1 MAKTFNQMAE
11 EAMAEVPVIN
21 ANEAHKRIEENPDTL
36 VIDPR
41 DAADVATTGMVAGAV
56 NISYG
61 ALTYQAD
68 NELPEDWRNPVFEN
82 RSRPIITACE
92 MGPLGAIAGKLLN
105 DMGFENVS
113 ILDGGLDAW
122 KAAGYPTS

>member
-1 MAKTFNQMAE
+1 
-11 EAMAEVPVIN
+11 
-21 ANEAHKRIEENPDTL
+21 
-36 VIDPR
+36 
-41 DAADVATTGMVAGAV
+41 
-56 NISYG
+56 
-61 ALTYQAD
+61 
-68 NELPEDWRNPVFEN
+68 
-82 RSRPIITACE
+82 

>member
-1 MAKTFNQMAE
+1 MAE

-68 NELPEDWRNPVFEN
+68 NELPEDWRNPVFDN